1 MGNNQDQFY
10 TSISKYYSEIF
21 PYNPAQ
27 LQFVKSRAGELAG
40 KTILDIGCATGELAF
55 QLAQSGADVT
65 GIDLNTGLL
74 EQATKTKKLPNL
86 SFRTGNMLHLNTI
99 FQPGQFNVV
108 LCFGNTLVHLESL
121 EQVKQMAEGVFFITK
136 PGGKFLIQMLNYDYI
151 LNEPVSE
158 LPLIETENLKFVR
171 RYVFETNSPFIR
183 FQTELILR
191 KENRTLFNET
201 TLFALQHRD
210 LANILEKAGFSAI
223 EFFSGFHQ
231 NPFGGKHL
239 PLVLSCVR
247 N

>member
-27 LQFVKSRAGELAG
+27 LQFVKIRAGELAG
-40 KTILDIGCATGELAF
+40 KNIIDIGCATGELAF

-86 SFRTGNMLHLNTI
+86 SFLTGNMLHLKTI
-99 FQPGQFNVV
+99 FEPGQFDVV

-121 EQVKQMAEGVFFITK
+121 EQVKQMTEGVYFVVK
-136 PGGKFLIQMLNYDYI
+136 PGGKFLVQMLNYDYI
-151 LNEPVSE
+151 LDDQVSE
-158 LPLIETENLKFVR
+158 LPLIETENLKFIR
-171 RYVFETNSPFIR
+171 RYAFEMNSPYIR
-183 FQTELILR
+183 FQTELML
-191 KENRTLFNET
+191 KNENRTLYNET
-201 TLFALQHRD
+201 PLFALRRCD
-210 LANILEKAGFSAI
+210 LANILEQAGFSSI

-239 PLVLSCVR
+239 PLVVSCIR